1 MLKYYNELLYF
12 AQKLIGNKDE
22 ARDLIQETY
31 SRAIAIKEKINIA
44 NERAYL
50 YKIAKNLAIKE
61 SLEKQK
67 LERVAFE
74 EQIHF
79 QASEHPEELLIQEEQ
94 EVAFM
99 SIVNDLPARAKEA
112 FILHTVD
119 GYTRKEIAR
128 MMAITPNAVE
138 KLIKRATIT
147 IEEEL
152 AKRGF

>member
-22 ARDLIQETY
+22 ARDIIQETY
-31 SRAIAIKEKINIA
+31 SRAIAIKERIDIA

-61 SLEKQK
+61 SIEKQK
-67 LERVAFE
+67 HEQVAFE

-79 QASEHPEELLIQEEQ
+79 QSSEHPEELLIQEEQ
-94 EVAFM
+94 EAAFM
-99 SIVNDLPARAKEA
+99 RIVNDLPQRAKEA

-119 GYTRKEIAR
+119 GYTRKEIAL

-138 KLIKRATIT
+138 KLIKRATIA

>member
-12 AQKLIGNKDE
+12 AQKLIGNKDD
-22 ARDLIQETY
+22 AKDLIQEAY
-31 SRAIAIKEKINIA
+31 SKAIAIKDKIDIA

-61 SLEKQK
+61 SIEKQK
-67 LERVAFE
+67 REQVVFE

-79 QASEHPEELLIQEEQ
+79 HATQHPEELLIQEEQ
-94 EVAFM
+94 EAAFM
-99 SIVNDLPARAKEA
+99 SIVNALPARAKEA

-119 GYTRKEIAR
+119 GYTRKEIAL

-138 KLIKRATIT
+138 KLIKRATLS

-152 AKRGF
+152 TKRGF

>member
-22 ARDLIQETY
+22 ARDIIQETY
-31 SRAIAIKEKINIA
+31 SRAIAIKERIDIA

-61 SLEKQK
+61 SIEKQK
-67 LERVAFE
+67 HERVAFE

-94 EVAFM
+94 EAAFIC
-99 SIVNDLPARAKEA
+99 IVNDLPQRAKEA

-138 KLIKRATIT
+138 KLIKRATIA